1 MLYYNFLFFLWLY
14 LKYLNFKNFIVYKN
28 VNFFKI
34 IFFKDNFFGV
44 VLIDVSEMN
53 MIEEVKKLV
62 EFKVGV
68 GGLNLF
74 INNVGINKKVMFE
87 IVILDM
93 MLDIFNINVNGFFF
107 IIKVIK

>member
-1 MLYYNFLFFLWLY
+1 M
-14 LKYLNFKNFIVYKN
+14 
-28 VNFFKI
+28 
-34 IFFKDNFFGV
+34 
-44 VLIDVSEMN
+44 LIDVSEMN

-62 EFKVGV
+62 EFKVGD

>member
-1 MLYYNFLFFLWLY
+1 ML
-14 LKYLNFKNFIVYKN
+14 I
-28 VNFFKI
+28 FFKI
-34 IFFKDNFFGV
+34 IFFKDNFFCV

-62 EFKVGV
+62 EFKVGD